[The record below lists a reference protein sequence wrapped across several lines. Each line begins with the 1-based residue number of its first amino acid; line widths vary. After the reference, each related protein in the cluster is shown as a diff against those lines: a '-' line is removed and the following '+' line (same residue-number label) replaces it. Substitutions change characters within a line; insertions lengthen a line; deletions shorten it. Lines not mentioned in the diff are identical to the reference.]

1 MDKKTTKRYNLS
13 LTKADVNQL
22 FTLVEDNKKIVS
34 TELRNRIRD
43 AYYILNNIIVNGGG
57 A

>member
-1 MDKKTTKRYNLS
+1 MDKKTTERYNLS